1 MVGVT
6 EDSSVGPVPS
16 SARGCRLKVMPDE
29 RAESHGSLAASI
41 QSDRVG
47 GGYLMP
53 NRSIR

>member
-29 RAESHGSLAASI
+29 RAESHGSLAA
-41 QSDRVG
+41 
-47 GGYLMP
+47 
-53 NRSIR
+53 